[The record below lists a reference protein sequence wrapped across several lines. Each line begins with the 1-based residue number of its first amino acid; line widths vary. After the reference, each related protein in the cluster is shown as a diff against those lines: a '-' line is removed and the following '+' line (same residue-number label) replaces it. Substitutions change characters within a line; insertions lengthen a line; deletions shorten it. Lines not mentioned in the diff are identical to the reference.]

1 MISLGKF
8 EKEELETACLAANVV
23 CPQEN
28 LGEGLT
34 VQVIDGIRTWS
45 SSTSRG
51 DVVTQGVPATFE
63 GKYTLSP
70 RFVHEADCLASE
82 GNPVEIRIENGHAFA
97 SNDFGLFSMI
107 LGNKESNVSPI
118 DGDNLTTIEISQKG
132 LHHILHFGSCD
143 PAAFIPESE
152 LAKVPNVSKLSVLE
166 ESIGIHSFFDEIG
179 CNRTGSFQKAS
190 VCGPIGEFVVDRMM
204 CHRVSKFLNSAEKL
218 DIKISLDINKGNVV
232 QFAGANW
239 KILLHR
245 VNTGAARYY
254 NELVDVLRQSDLFFL
269 EGIDSSICVQHA
281 GQSVLLN
288 LLDNRWPVVRCTIEL
303 TSGIKRTFDL
313 LSEIDQQN
321 ESQVDAKYFSFE
333 DSVYACID
341 VRCDDLGHL
350 NERLCALIEDSYLL
364 GDYLASLGTVG
375 DEL

>member
-1 MISLGKF
+1 M
-8 EKEELETACLAANVV
+8 ET
-23 CPQEN
+23 
-28 LGEGLT
+28 T
-34 VQVIDGIRTWS
+34 
-45 SSTSRG
+45 
-51 DVVTQGVPATFE
+51 
-63 GKYTLSP
+63 
-70 RFVHEADCLASE
+70 
-82 GNPVEIRIENGHAFA
+82 
-97 SNDFGLFSMI
+97 
-107 LGNKESNVSPI
+107 
-118 DGDNLTTIEISQKG
+118 
-132 LHHILHFGSCD
+132 
-143 PAAFIPESE
+143 ESE
-152 LAKVPNVSKLSVLE
+152 LAKVPNVSKLSILE

-179 CNRTGSFQKAS
+179 CNRTGSFQKAI

-218 DIKISLDINKGNVV
+218 EIKVSLDINKGNVV

-254 NELVDVLRQSDLFFL
+254 HELVDVLRQSELFFL

-350 NERLCALIEDSYLL
+350 KECLCALIEDSFLL

>member
-1 MISLGKF
+1 MISLGVF

-34 VQVIDGIRTWS
+34 LQVIDGIRTWS

-51 DVVTQGVPATFE
+51 DVITQGVPATFE

-118 DGDNLTTIEISQKG
+118 DGDNLTTIEISQKA

-152 LAKVPNVSKLSVLE
+152 LAKVPNVSKLSILE

-204 CHRVSKFLNSAEKL
+204 CNRVSKFLNSAEKL
-218 DIKISLDINKGNVV
+218 EIKISLDINNGNVV

-281 GQSVLLN
+281 GQSRHQDLAFFSNLVVSCRNPVGLQHRYKIARNLIRVALFVSTRERNRHRRTPLECMQHAGWMRFRYIRLELN
-288 LLDNRWPVVRCTIEL
+288 I
-303 TSGIKRTFDL
+303 
-313 LSEIDQQN
+313 
-321 ESQVDAKYFSFE
+321 
-333 DSVYACID
+333 
-341 VRCDDLGHL
+341 
-350 NERLCALIEDSYLL
+350 
-364 GDYLASLGTVG
+364 
-375 DEL
+375 